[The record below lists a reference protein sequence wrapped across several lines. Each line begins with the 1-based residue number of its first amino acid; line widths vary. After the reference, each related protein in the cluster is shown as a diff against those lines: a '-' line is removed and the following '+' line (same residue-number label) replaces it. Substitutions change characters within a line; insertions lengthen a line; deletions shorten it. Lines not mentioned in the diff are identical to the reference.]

1 MKMKW
6 NRALMLGAVLAT
18 LNHVSF
24 AQEEKAKDLGEVVVT
39 GNRFET
45 PIEKSGK
52 VIYKITA
59 EQITKMPGRT
69 VADILNTLPGI
80 NVDGAFGTP
89 GTNLE
94 YSIRG
99 GRNRHTLILI
109 DGLPINDPSLIAS
122 DYDLRLLN
130 SNAIEYIE
138 VMKGG
143 ASTLYGTNAASGV
156 INIKLK
162 AATNE
167 QPQVTLAQ
175 DFGSFQTSNTNA
187 DVQGKT
193 GKLGYLVGAS
203 YSTSKGFS
211 AAKDEDPNVEF
222 GDDGFNRF
230 SGRTKLTYQFS
241 DAFKLG
247 TNLSYE
253 DLKADYDDGAFAD
266 ADNEF
271 LINQVSVGLS
281 PEWNYSGGKLSLKT
295 NYNQVRREF
304 VSAYPSTAKG
314 KNFQADLNNQ
324 KVFGDN
330 FKTILGIQFQ
340 SYKFQNG
347 DEQPSQSNI
356 DPYLNISTD
365 LTEALTLNA
374 GVRLNNNS
382 EYGSNFVYMFNPS
395 YLFQLGGENELKLF
409 GSYSTAFVAPSLYQ
423 LFAEFYGNPD
433 LGAESTESL
442 EFGVSL
448 YLSDKLTLNAEYFN
462 RTEENAIDFVSIFDG
477 NGNYIGGGY
486 DNVQGERKIDG
497 IELDLTWNVIS
508 ALRLTAH
515 FADYN
520 FGDPSQFYRIPNQ
533 KYGLGG
539 QYSIAENTQIGATYN
554 YFGDREAAIFSDP
567 YLVALDGYNMVDFN
581 ISHEMLDGNLVL
593 SGSVKNLL
601 DEDFVGI
608 YGYTTRPIN
617 FTIGVTAKF

>member
-1 MKMKW
+1 MKMRW
-6 NRALMLGAVLAT
+6 NRVLA
-18 LNHVSF
+18 LCVAMAAISNVNF
-24 AQEEKAKDLGEVVVT
+24 AQEEKTKDLGEVVVT

-52 VIYKITA
+52 VIYKVTQK
-59 EQITKMPGRT
+59 ELEKLPGRT

-80 NVDGAFGTP
+80 NVDGTFGTP

-138 VMKGG
+138 VLKGG
-143 ASTLYGTNAASGV
+143 ASTLYGTNASSGV

-162 AATNE
+162 EATTE
-167 QPQVTLAQ
+167 EPQVTLSQ
-175 DFGSFQTSNTNA
+175 DVGSFQTMNTNA

-193 GKLGYLVGAS
+193 GGLSYLVGAS
-203 YSTSKGFS
+203 VSISDGIS
-211 AAKDEDPNVEF
+211 AAQDNDPTMEF
-222 GDDGFNRF
+222 GNDGLFRY
-230 SGRTKLTYQFS
+230 SGRTKLGYKFS

-247 TNLSYE
+247 ANLSYE
-253 DLKADYDDGAFAD
+253 DLKADYDNGAFAD
-266 ADNEF
+266 GDNEF
-271 LINQVSVGLS
+271 LIHQVSVGLS
-281 PEWNYSGGKLSLKT
+281 PEWNYTGGKLSLKT
-295 NYNQVRREF
+295 NYNQIRREF
-304 VSAYPSTAKG
+304 VSSFPSTAKG

-330 FKTILGIQFQ
+330 FKTILGVQFQ

-347 DEQPSQSNI
+347 GEQPSQSNI

-365 LTEALTLNA
+365 LTSALTVNA

-395 YLFQLGGENELKLF
+395 YLFQLGEDSQLKLF
-409 GSYSTAFVAPSLYQ
+409 GSYSTAFVAPSLFQ
-423 LFAEFYGNPD
+423 LFSDFYGNAD
-433 LGAESTESL
+433 LEAESTESV
-442 EFGVSL
+442 EFGISL
-448 YLSDKLTLNAEYFN
+448 YLSDRFTLNAEYFD
-462 RTEENAIDFVSIFDG
+462 RTEENAIDFVSVFDNLG
-477 NGNYIGGGY
+477 NFVGGGY
-486 DNVQGERKIDG
+486 DNVAGERNIDG
-497 IELDLTWNVIS
+497 LELDLTWNVTD
-508 ALRLTAH
+508 ALNLTAH

-539 QYSIAENTQIGATYN
+539 RYTIAENTQLGITYN
-554 YFGDREAAIFSDP
+554 YFGDREAAIFADP
-567 YLVALDGYNMVDFN
+567 FLVELEGYNMVDFN
-581 ISHEMLDGNLVL
+581 ISHSIFDGDVVF
-593 SGSVKNLL
+593 SGSIRNLL
-601 DEDFVGI
+601 DEDFVGV
-608 YGYTTRPIN
+608 YGFTTRPIN
-617 FTIGVTAKF
+617 FTVGVTAKF